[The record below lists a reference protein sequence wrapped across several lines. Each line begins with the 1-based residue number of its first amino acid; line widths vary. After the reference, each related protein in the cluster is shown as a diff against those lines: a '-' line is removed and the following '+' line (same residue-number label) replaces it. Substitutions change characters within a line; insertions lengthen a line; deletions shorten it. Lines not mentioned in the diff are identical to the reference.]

1 MRDSFLSLT
10 DDCLNWSWPSI
21 NTWSSIHSFHVHP
34 ILWDSFDRINTQTA
48 LNTFESKTETQKRK
62 LAHLITQ
69 QLPKPRTL
77 KPTTVVH
84 NFSDTPISTI
94 ATQALAK
101 GFNYSVTPSH
111 TPIETIICQT
121 EEAISHLPSEDA
133 EIVRQDV
140 ARVLRNSKPPTPNI
154 SQSERKALK
163 ELQANPDLVILPAD
177 KGNATVILNTSSYID
192 KLSNL
197 INTPDYKPQP

>member
-1 MRDSFLSLT
+1 MTSERTSKA
-10 DDCLNWSWPSI
+10 WPR
-21 NTWSSIHSFHVHP
+21 NQRCSS
-34 ILWDSFDRINTQTA
+34 T
-48 LNTFESKTETQKRK
+48 RK
-62 LAHLITQ
+62 PAQ

-84 NFSDTPISTI
+84 NFSDTSISTV

-111 TPIETIICQT
+111 IPIETIICQT

-140 ARVLRNSKPPTPNI
+140 ARILRNSKPLTPNI

-197 INTPDYKPQP
+197 INTPDYKPISNTPTTYLEKTTKTIMNKTSLPAAVKQTLICYPLSA